1 MARTRD
7 FGLDV
12 ERVAPAEAPWKA
24 VQRRVS
30 GRYPV
35 DPFGLDPQL
44 CDLVAP
50 FFRRVVPVEIEHGE
64 RIPATGAAVIVANR
78 GLGFGEPTAL
88 SIAVREAVGRRLR
101 IVGAP
106 NVAFANGV
114 LRRLGAIAATA
125 EDVSSALHGGHLVAA
140 PLSPTWLRTGAGT
153 PPLELVQVMMS
164 FPVVPVAVRAAGPL
178 GTPIAWNVN
187 VGAPLRVDRTYS
199 LGDPLGAAEL
209 GETVRSAV
217 SRLLG
222 GDDVTDTDVAD
233 AAAW

>member
-1 MARTRD
+1 MSRD

-12 ERVAPAEAPWKA
+12 ERVARAEAPWKA
-24 VQRRVS
+24 VRRRIS

-50 FFRRVVPVEIEHGE
+50 FVRRLVPVEIEHGE
-64 RIPATGAAVIVANR
+64 RLPATDAAVILSNR

-106 NVAFANGV
+106 NVAFANGA
-114 LRRLGAIAATA
+114 LRRLGASAATA
-125 EDVSSALHGGHLVAA
+125 EDVSSALRGGPLVAA

-153 PPLELVQVMMS
+153 PPLE
-164 FPVVPVAVRAAGPL
+164 
-178 GTPIAWNVN
+178 
-187 VGAPLRVDRTYS
+187 
-199 LGDPLGAAEL
+199 
-209 GETVRSAV
+209 
-217 SRLLG
+217 
-222 GDDVTDTDVAD
+222 
-233 AAAW
+233 